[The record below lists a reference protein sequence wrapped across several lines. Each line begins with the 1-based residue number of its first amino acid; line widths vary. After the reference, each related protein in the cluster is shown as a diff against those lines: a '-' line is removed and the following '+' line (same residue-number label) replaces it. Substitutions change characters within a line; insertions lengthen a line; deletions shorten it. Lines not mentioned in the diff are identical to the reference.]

1 MSSDFTLVKNPEKE
15 NDQRKRAIRTGAK
28 CHPKPV
34 QLNCPALSFLTA
46 FIVFISFFPQELF
59 PQLTKIQIEVYS

>member
-1 MSSDFTLVKNPEKE
+1 MHSVKNPEKE

-46 FIVFISFFPQELF
+46 FIVFISFFPQMIFEF
-59 PQLTKIQIEVYS
+59 PVKYLVQVMTLALA